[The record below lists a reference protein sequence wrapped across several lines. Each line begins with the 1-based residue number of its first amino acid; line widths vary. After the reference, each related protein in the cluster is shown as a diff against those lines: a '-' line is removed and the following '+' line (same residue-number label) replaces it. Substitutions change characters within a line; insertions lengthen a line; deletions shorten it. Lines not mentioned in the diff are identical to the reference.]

1 VECIAY
7 NSAKNILCSGGDDKT
22 IRCWDINMMNCQA
35 IIFDQDSVVLGLDFS
50 QSGTLLLSADE
61 GGEVIVR
68 QADNLHNFIKLMIL
82 IRELEKVLVFILNMI
97 NNYYKI

>member
-1 VECIAY
+1 
-7 NSAKNILCSGGDDKT
+7 
-22 IRCWDINMMNCQA
+22 MMNCQA

-82 IRELEKVLVFILNMI
+82 IRELEKVLVFIINMI